1 MTLIIRRPVPN
12 TLRVITTEPRLGEA
26 SGAVHS
32 EKGRAYLLRRISLLA
47 NHDSR
52 VLAFA

>member
-1 MTLIIRRPVPN
+1 MTLVIRRPVPN
-12 TLRVITTEPRLGEA
+12 TLRLVGAAPRLGEA

-52 VLAFA
+52 VLAFT